1 MSGSHEVDKHLHT
14 SGSKVVCKRSS
25 EVKKKK
31 KKKAEACPR
40 RKKVTDGAAPAGH
53 YF

>member
-25 EVKKKK
+25 EGKKKK
-31 KKKAEACPR
+31 KKKGLKPVQEE
-40 RKKVTDGAAPAGH
+40 RK
-53 YF
+53 

>member
-31 KKKAEACPR
+31 KKEKKRLKPVQEE
-40 RKKVTDGAAPAGH
+40 RK
-53 YF
+53 